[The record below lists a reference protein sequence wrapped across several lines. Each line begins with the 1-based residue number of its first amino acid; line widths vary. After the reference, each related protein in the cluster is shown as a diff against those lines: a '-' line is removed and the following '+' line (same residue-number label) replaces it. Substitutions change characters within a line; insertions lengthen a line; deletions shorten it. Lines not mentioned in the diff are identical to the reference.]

1 MPTTDPRD
9 LPAAIPAPS
18 RVEAVAL
25 EEAARYLRRVG
36 AQVGTLMLVEPRPD
50 AQVMMETLRG
60 GSLSCAAFCEQLLE
74 LGAARRRGPAESP
87 SP

>member
-1 MPTTDPRD
+1 MRSMDARD
-9 LPAAIPAPS
+9 LPVPIPTPS

-50 AQVMMETLRG
+50 AQAMMETVRG

-74 LGAARRRGPAESP
+74 LGIAGRAPGDARLP
-87 SP
+87 

>member
-1 MPTTDPRD
+1 MRPTDSRD
-9 LPAAIPAPS
+9 LPVPIPVPS

-25 EEAARYLRRVG
+25 EEAVRYLRRVG

-50 AQVMMETLRG
+50 AHAMMETVRG

-74 LGAARRRGPAESP
+74 MGASLRQPPGDPASA
-87 SP
+87 